1 VRQRRFRLRGCSSIT
16 LSFMVCAATAAAKR
30 RDLLPRESSSRNGEQ
45 SVGQVWSKSVKYAER
60 LKDVI

>member
-1 VRQRRFRLRGCSSIT
+1 
-16 LSFMVCAATAAAKR
+16 MVCAATAAAKR